1 MEVKRTEAKMMK
13 SDRKGEKVVKLEERG
28 SILLVENERDSR
40 VHSVVSNFNNFIESS
55 LWIVIK

>member
-28 SILLVENERDSR
+28 SILLVENKKI
-40 VHSVVSNFNNFIESS
+40 HSST
-55 LWIVIK
+55 